1 MQREM
6 RYEFLNALLDPN
18 PDGKQIQWE
27 MHFGFLNA

>member
-18 PDGKQIQWE
+18 PAGMQTQRE
-27 MHFGFLNA
+27 MHFEFLNA

>member
-6 RYEFLNALLDPN
+6 RYGFLNALLDPN
-18 PDGKQIQWE
+18 PAGKQIQRE